1 MEFQSTHPVWGATPF
16 AFSTSLPFMAFQSTH
31 PVWGATRTQETR
43 FARSQNFNPRT
54 PCGVRRVG
62 SCVSALP
69 HPISIHAPRVG
80 CDFDN
85 PGYPGGGEYF
95 NPRTPCGVRHAG
107 RGSRPGPERFQS
119 THPVWGAT
127 GQYLHAARLPALFQ
141 STHPVWGATSFII
154 HNLHINHISI
164 HAPRVG
170 CDMSHKIKIK
180 KGRYFNPRTPCGVRL
195 DRYIHLSIQKI
206 ISIHAPRVGCDK
218 HDRHTIR
225 QHCKFQSTH
234 PVWGATQG

>member
-1 MEFQSTHPVWGATPF
+1 MPAVIGVDVEISIHAPRVGCDQIQKMCAGEYKMEFQSTHPVWGATPF

-127 GQYLHAARLPALFQ
+127 FDQ
-141 STHPVWGATSFII
+141 VGAWQG
-154 HNLHINHISI
+154 LVISI

-170 CDMSHKIKIK
+170 CDQWATAALQRW
-180 KGRYFNPRTPCGVRL
+180 KG
-195 DRYIHLSIQKI
+195 
-206 ISIHAPRVGCDK
+206 ISIHAPRVGCD
-218 HDRHTIR
+218 RRSYAPTPFR
-225 QHCKFQSTH
+225 
-234 PVWGATQG
+234 